1 MDGKVFAGKYR
12 TIRELNGERSGR
24 TWLAEAPDG
33 MNVVVK
39 VVSPVDEVT
48 SAHLEHEVSLLSGI
62 HGPGLPQIL
71 EWGHGPGEF
80 FVVRPFIPGADLAL
94 ELGQQGV
101 FAPTTVAKYG
111 RSAAEAL
118 GLVHARGLV
127 HGNVRTANLIRTPE
141 DEIVLVGGGI
151 GHPSQLPIGPEMP
164 LTVAHYLAP
173 EQVEGG
179 PVTPATDVY
188 ALGAVM
194 YELLTGR
201 VPFDGPTVGS
211 IADQQAHKPPEPLSL
226 SVPDVPEALQAVV
239 MRALEKAPE
248 ARYADGNELAAALD
262 EAMGVATG
270 RPGPAAVIEEAAES
284 KVHGWMWAAI
294 AALVV
299 LLVVLAAWVGGLF
312 GPGKVAVPDLT
323 GKTPTEAAAALAL
336 DKLKIGSVTFA
347 GGAVPGVADGAISS
361 QVPAAGSSV
370 ARGTS
375 VAVVLA
381 GSETVPVPNVVGQT
395 EAQAVTAIQ
404 TAGLVTGVVTNV
416 ATTAVSAG
424 TVLSQAPVAG
434 STAVKGSGVDLQVA
448 QVPTASAVPNVVG
461 MKRDAAGSALQAA
474 GFVATFVGRA
484 SASVGSGTVIE
495 QNPSAG
501 VTARPGS
508 TVTVV
513 VSTGPAT
520 TAVPA
525 VVGMTQA
532 AAVNALTAA
541 GFKTQITQQTGG
553 GTVGNVIDQSPS
565 AGTKAPTGSTV
576 TITAVQ

>member
-12 TIRELNGERSGR
+12 TIRELNGERAGR

-33 MNVVVK
+33 MDVVVK

-48 SAHLEHEVSLLSGI
+48 SARLEHEVSLLSGI
-62 HGPGLPQIL
+62 HGPGLPQVL

-101 FAPTTVAKYG
+101 FAPQTVAKYG
-111 RSAAEAL
+111 RSAAKAL
-118 GLVHARGLV
+118 GLIHARGLV

-151 GHPSQLPIGPEMP
+151 GHPSQLPIGPDMP
-164 LTVAHYLAP
+164 PTVARYLAP

-188 ALGAVM
+188 ALGVVM
-194 YELLTGR
+194 YELLSGR

-211 IADQQAHKPPEPLSL
+211 IADQQAHKAPEPLSL

-248 ARYADGNELAAALD
+248 ARYADGDELAAALD
-262 EAMGVATG
+262 EAMGVATA
-270 RPGPAAVIEEAAES
+270 PPVVVEETAES
-284 KVHGWMWAAI
+284 RIHGWMWAAI

-299 LLVVLAAWVGGLF
+299 LLLVLAAWVGGLF
-312 GPGKVAVPDLT
+312 GPGRVAVPDLT
-323 GKTPTEAAAALAL
+323 GKTPTEAAAALAVDGL
-336 DKLKIGSVTFA
+336 KLGSATFA
-347 GGAVPGVADGAISS
+347 GAPVPGVADGTVSS
-361 QVPAAGSSV
+361 QVPAAGSKVVRQSSV
-370 ARGTS
+370 N
-375 VAVVLA
+375 VVLA
-381 GSETVPVPNVVGQT
+381 GSESVTVPNVVGQT

-404 TAGLVTGVVTNV
+404 AAGLVTGVVTNV

-461 MKRDAAGSALQAA
+461 MKRDAAGTALQSA

-484 SASVGSGTVIE
+484 SASVANGTVIE

-513 VSTGPAT
+513 VSTGPST

-576 TITAVQ
+576 TITVVQ